1 VGDCSCR
8 QKIGSWKAKKE
19 QEDMADQTV
28 EESNGRQM
36 SPGQN
41 DEIGKRDLSSHR
53 AEEVNHVLY
62 AIANAVN
69 ITPDLDKLYQ
79 VIHQTLSSII
89 DATNFFIAIVNSE
102 KKTLY
107 FPYYVDTVD
116 DDFSPI
122 TDFDTGHSL
131 TGLVVLRREPMLL
144 RNRQLQERAQ
154 RKGIWGPSPLIWM
167 GVPLVIRNE
176 VIGVIA
182 VQSYTDPAIY
192 TEDDLQLLSAVSNQI
207 ALAIDRKQSL
217 DDLRDSERRF
227 RQLFEQSNDAIL
239 IYDGEGTIL
248 DCNVRATELLG
259 YPRQQLLGL
268 KVFDLHFR
276 EDLPSILQVFRDVE
290 QKGDARYDS
299 AFKTMVG
306 MRLEVEI
313 SARLIE
319 QKSGGTIQAIIRDVT
334 SRKSAE
340 RQLLENEQKYRN
352 LFYNAQVGLFRSS
365 PENDTILECNDALA
379 RMAGY
384 DNRQEFLA
392 NFSIGRA
399 YLNPLD
405 RQHFLSVLKN
415 RGGITNFEA
424 PLLRKNGAAGWFR
437 FTASYYPE
445 HNWIEGV
452 VVDITEMK
460 EATEE
465 KFLLEKKLEQS
476 RKMEALGML
485 AGGVAHDLNN
495 ILAGIISYPEL
506 MLLRYGDQPE
516 LKKPLEAILEA
527 GNRAAMIVADMLVI
541 ARSSASVMDPR
552 DVHEL
557 IEEYLRSAEFVK
569 IETLYP
575 DIRVRTE
582 LAASQSIISC
592 STVHVKKCLMN
603 LVTNGFEA
611 IHGSG
616 TVTISTCAGK
626 IHKDSQ
632 ENDAIVLTIQD
643 TGSGI
648 RQEDAEHIFEPFYTK
663 KMMGRSG
670 TGLGLTVVWNTV
682 QNHGGFVK
690 VESSSSGTSFVL
702 TFPVVTEYGGAAD
715 RSAKTSNVLRGNG
728 ERILVVDDEPQLR
741 EIACQLFS
749 ALGYLPHAV
758 ESGESALA
766 WLKEQYVDLVLLDM
780 LMEPGMNGV
789 ETYEKIIR
797 LHPGQKAVIASGFS
811 ESEDVKAGMRLG
823 VGGFIRKPYSMEQLS
838 QVVHGVLSTC

>member
-1 VGDCSCR
+1 
-8 QKIGSWKAKKE
+8 
-19 QEDMADQTV
+19 MADQTV
-28 EESNGRQM
+28 QKNSIRQM
-36 SPGQN
+36 SPGQG
-41 DEIGKRDLSSHR
+41 DELGKRDLASHR
-53 AEEVNHVLY
+53 AEKVNRVLY

-69 ITPDLDKLYQ
+69 STPDLDKLYQ
-79 VIHQTLSSII
+79 VIHQALSSII
-89 DATNFFIAIVNSE
+89 DVTNSFIAIVNSE
-102 KKTLY
+102 KKTLF

-116 DDFSPI
+116 KDFSPI
-122 TDFDTGHSL
+122 TDFDTGNSL
-131 TGLVVLRREPMLL
+131 TGLVVLRREPLLL
-144 RNRQLQERAQ
+144 RSQQLQERAQ
-154 RKGIWGPSPLIWM
+154 QEGIWGPTPLIWM
-167 GVPLVIRNE
+167 GVPLMIRNE

-182 VQSYTDPAIY
+182 VQSYTNPDMY

-217 DDLRDSERRF
+217 DDLRESERRF

-259 YPRQQLLGL
+259 YPRQQLLAL
-268 KVFDLHFR
+268 NVFDLHFR
-276 EDLPSILQVFRDVE
+276 EDLAAIQQIFRDVE
-290 QKGDARYDS
+290 KKGDARYET
-299 AFKTMVG
+299 AFRTMVG
-306 MRLEVEI
+306 VRVEVEI

-319 QKSGGTIQAIIRDVT
+319 QKIGGTIQAIIRDVT

-340 RQLLENEQKYRN
+340 RRLLENEQKYRN

-365 PENDTILECNDALA
+365 PEDDAILESNDALA

-384 DNRQEFLA
+384 ENRQDFLA
-392 NFSIGRA
+392 NFSVGGA

-424 PLLRKNGAAGWFR
+424 PLRRKNGEVGWFR

-460 EATEE
+460 QATEE
-465 KFLLEKKLEQS
+465 KFLLQKKLEQS

-541 ARSSASVMDPR
+541 ARSSASVMEHR

-557 IEEYLRSAEFVK
+557 IEEYLLSPEFVK
-569 IETLYP
+569 IEASYP
-575 DIRVRTE
+575 DISIRTE
-582 LAASQSIISC
+582 LTAPHSIISC

-611 IHGSG
+611 IEGSG
-616 TVTISTCAGK
+616 TVTISTRTGRM
-626 IHKDSQ
+626 HPDSP
-632 ENDAIVLTIQD
+632 ENDAIVVTVQD

-648 RQEDAEHIFEPFYTK
+648 RQEDVEHIFEPFYTK

-682 QNHGGFVK
+682 QNHGGRVQ
-690 VESSSSGTSFVL
+690 VDSSLPGTSFIITL
-702 TFPVVTEYGGAAD
+702 PVVTVGGGAID
-715 RSAKTSNVLRGNG
+715 KSAKTSRVLRGNG
-728 ERILVVDDEPQLR
+728 ETILVVDDEPQLR
-741 EIACQLFS
+741 EIACQLLG
-749 ALGYLPHAV
+749 ALGYLAYAV
-758 ESGESALA
+758 ESGESALT
-766 WLKEQYVDLVLLDM
+766 WLKEQRADLVLLDM
-780 LMEPGMNGV
+780 LMEPGMNGA
-789 ETYEKIIR
+789 ETYEKIIA

-823 VGGFIRKPYSMEQLS
+823 VGGFIRKPYTMEQLS
-838 QVVHGVLSTC
+838 QVVHKVLSAC